1 MFKEVELSAEL
12 LHPMPYQWAMDIVE
26 YAGRTCYQSFNTASP
41 DKQYSFIKGLI
52 HKGHESVLEHVNI
65 TMLVKIDRGILAEWT
80 RHRIGSAYSVSSTRY
95 IDYSKQPMEY
105 VMPTLPEGAE
115 DHRGLLETLIQG
127 ELNSYKHLVQ
137 DHNFPPQIARAVLPQ
152 TFAVDMV
159 VTHNIRQWRHV
170 LKERLVNPGAHPD
183 IRKVMKLCYEKLVGN
198 YPVFFEDIT
207 IPDEKEEN

>member
-12 LHPMPYQWAMDIVE
+12 LHPIPYQHALDIVE
-26 YAGRTCYQSFNTASP
+26 HAGRTCYQSFSTASP
-41 DKQYSFIKGLI
+41 DKQESFIKGLI
-52 HKGHESVLEHVNI
+52 QKGHESVLEHVNI

-95 IDYSKQPMEY
+95 IDYSRQPIEY
-105 VMPTLPEGAE
+105 IMPTLPEGVE
-115 DHRGLLETLIQG
+115 EHKGLLETLIQG
-127 ELNSYKHLVQ
+127 ELNSYRHLIQ

-152 TFAVDMV
+152 SFAVNMV

-170 LKERLVNPGAHPD
+170 LKERLVNPKAHPD
-183 IRKVMKLCYEKLVGN
+183 IRKVMKLCHMHLVGN

-207 IPDEKEEN
+207 IPE